1 MDSVFHELEICFF
14 YKKLASSLKDH
25 PFYQKL
31 FDSILEIST
40 SVPLA
45 KMLIFLSGSVGAG
58 GISKRRPGFGSGSGA
73 EDEQNRRTRCS
84 F

>member
-1 MDSVFHELEICFF
+1 L
-14 YKKLASSLKDH
+14 KKKWKEVHQDIQTRI
-25 PFYQKL
+25 F

-58 GISKRRPGFGSGSGA
+58 GISKRRPGRFWKW
-73 EDEQNRRTRCS
+73 RRRLKL
-84 F
+84 FNIKKLRRALMEPVA